1 MAFWK
6 CASKI
11 AQFMPLELSC
21 GMSADSASARAD
33 SNSVCETDADMIDD
47 GEGVGKQ
54 GGGVAVEGS
63 DSNVDADADADVN
76 DEIEVLLGTLGMEKS
91 AKIGDGEREQA
102 GVAEDD
108 GIVRDLVFWA
118 GPITYS

>member
-21 GMSADSASARAD
+21 GTSADSASARAD
-33 SNSVCETDADMIDD
+33 SNSVCETGADMIDD
-47 GEGVGKQ
+47 GEGVGEQ

-63 DSNVDADADADVN
+63 DGDADAAADADVD
-76 DEIEVLLGTLGMEKS
+76 DEIEMLLGTRGMEES
-91 AKIGDGEREQA
+91 AELGYGECE
-102 GVAEDD
+102 
-108 GIVRDLVFWA
+108 
-118 GPITYS
+118 